1 MLLGENYYTDRS
13 SKQTVDFLKRRDKTL
28 QSQIHSLKAEI
39 EDLQTE
45 ASFFTTTASE
55 VAVGF
60 AERVDRVF
68 LSLDSAYVS

>member
-39 EDLQTE
+39 EDFQTE
-45 ASFFTTTASE
+45 ASFFATTASE
-55 VAVGF
+55 AAVGF
-60 AERVDRVF
+60 VER
-68 LSLDSAYVS
+68 LDHVLLPCPFS